1 MKGFAALF
9 LCVFLSLGGVFAQR
23 NVELS
28 KAASLEAE
36 GKWQEAASIY
46 KDLLKREKSEQLYMR
61 LFNSLLC
68 GGDTARAE
76 GVLKDAIGDFPRRSD
91 FPVHLFLLYNRT
103 HKEKKAEKLFEK
115 TLKDLRAD
123 NSDIVSMGNA
133 FLSLGYIDE
142 AEQVFLRGQKLL
154 GDATAYG
161 FQLGSIYLQRGDYG
175 AIAVQYLARL
185 EQQPES
191 LAQIEVNLSGLL
203 AKDSLNLLPTVE
215 KAWSDIYKR
224 QPSNPNFVRFGL
236 WLYLQ
241 GGKYDKALEM
251 ARLIDRR
258 FENGSGESLIELA
271 QSLVLSGED
280 GFAAKAYGDLF
291 KKGEQC
297 VYYDR
302 ALLGNTDILYR
313 GFLNSPSDKKA
324 LARLL
329 TSFQE
334 IFSRFGYCEETSETI
349 LQAAEIMAFHNDEAQ
364 GAVDLLDS
372 CAASNAFS
380 NASRAEFKLLSA
392 ELYHRYGDS
401 WQATLLCS
409 QVEKD
414 MKNSPLSDRA
424 KFYKAMIS
432 YQNGEIEWSL
442 SQFKALRAST
452 TKLIAND
459 ALEYSVLIE
468 ENRDEDSS
476 FSAMRLFA
484 AAERERDWG
493 NYAAASDYL
502 DSITRSFLYHP
513 ILDECLYLEA
523 LIANDKG
530 DWQRADSLLK
540 NLLLKY
546 PYELTADDALMQLA
560 LIAETFRQSPEE
572 AKQYYEQL
580 ILDYPNS
587 LYVAPA
593 RKKLRTLN
601 QPK

>member
-1 MKGFAALF
+1 MRSFVALF

-46 KDLLKREKSEQLYMR
+46 KDLLKRQKSEQLYMR
-61 LFNSLLC
+61 LFNSLLNS
-68 GGDTARAE
+68 GDTAKAE
-76 GVLKDAIGDFPRRSD
+76 GVLKDAIDDFPRGSNFSVR
-91 FPVHLFLLYNRT
+91 LFLLYNQTNRQ
-103 HKEKKAEKLFEK
+103 KKAEKQFEK
-115 TLKDLRAD
+115 ILKTLRAD
-123 NSDIVSMGNA
+123 NSDIVSVGNA
-133 FLSLGYIDE
+133 FLALGYIDK
-142 AEQVFLRGQKLL
+142 AEQVFVRGQKLL
-154 GDATAYG
+154 GNPNAYD

-175 AIAVQYLARL
+175 AIARQYLSRL

-191 LAQIEVNLSGLL
+191 LAQVEAGLAGLL

-215 KAWSDIYKR
+215 KAWGDIYKR
-224 QPSNPNFVRFGL
+224 QGSNPNLSRFGL

-241 GGKYDKALEM
+241 GKRYDKALEM
-251 ARLIDRR
+251 ARTIDRK
-258 FENGSGESLIELA
+258 FDSGSGEGLIELA
-271 QSLVLSGED
+271 QSLSQSGED
-280 GFAAKAYGDLF
+280 AFAAKAYSDVL
-291 KKGEQC
+291 KKGETC

-302 ALLGNTDILYR
+302 ALIGSTDILYR
-313 GFLNSPSDKKA
+313 DFLALPSDKKTLNKL
-324 LARLL
+324 LAA
-329 TSFQE
+329 FDE
-334 IFSRFGYCEETSETI
+334 VFSRLGYREETCETV
-349 LQAAEIMAFHNDEAQ
+349 LQAAEIMAVYNNQAQ
-364 GAVDLLDS
+364 EAVDLLDS
-372 CAASNAFS
+372 CASSNAFS

-392 ELYHRYGDS
+392 ELYHRFGDS

-424 KFYKAMIS
+424 KFYKAVIS
-432 YQNGEIEWSL
+432 FQNGEIEWSL

-476 FSAMRLFA
+476 FAAMRLYA

-493 NYAAASDYL
+493 NYDAALGFL
-502 DSITRSFLYHP
+502 DSIRSSYLYHP
-513 ILDECLYLEA
+513 LLDECLYLEA
-523 LIANDKG
+523 LIAKDRG

-546 PYELTADDALMQLA
+546 PYELTSDDALMQLA
-560 LIAETFRQSPEE
+560 SIAETFRHSPEE

-601 QPK
+601 QAK